1 MTIYKDAEEVLAEE
15 ILVPRQEGVDPHMVL
30 MFPVA
35 NPKNAT
41 AFPLAAEDAPKMVK
55 TYLLRYEIWTSSSFG
70 WIYRFA
76 GIEES

>member
-1 MTIYKDAEEVLAEE
+1 MAIYKDAEEVLAEE

-35 NPKNAT
+35 NPI
-41 AFPLAAEDAPKMVK
+41 AEDAPKMVK
-55 TYLLRYEIWTSSSFG
+55 RYLLRYEIWTSSSFG